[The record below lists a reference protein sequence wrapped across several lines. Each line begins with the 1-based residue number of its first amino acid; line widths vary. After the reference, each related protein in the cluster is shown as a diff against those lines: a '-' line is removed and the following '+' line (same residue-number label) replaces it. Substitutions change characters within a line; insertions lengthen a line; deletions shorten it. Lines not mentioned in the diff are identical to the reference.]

1 VANGSRPRNGLPESR
16 WNQLINPP
24 HPQDVI
30 EPWQQLIQRRLEA
43 STDKYCYSNAIKML
57 RQLRD
62 AYRATGT
69 CPASEHT
76 STVYETVTNA
86 KRHSSP
92 SSTAPTCG
100 ASIYR
105 TASATRRRSASSAF
119 VTARADLTQTRR
131 RYLTKSATHQHRS
144 TAPCS
149 VSNPG
154 ARISRCLKQRD
165 AGAYRMMN
173 DRWRASSNHKET
185 RAG

>member
-1 VANGSRPRNGLPESR
+1 
-16 WNQLINPP
+16 
-24 HPQDVI
+24 VI

-43 STDKYCYSNAIKML
+43 STDKYCYSNAIKIL

-119 VTARADLTQTRR
+119 QRNRSRSTTTADVTARADLTQTRR

-165 AGAYRMMN
+165 AGAYRMIN